1 MTLINFLKQRKSV
14 REFEN
19 RPLDPDEVSNIRN
32 AISTI
37 EEEFGW
43 DEVKLE
49 LNLDSDL
56 IFNELDGKAGY
67 AGVMI
72 KAPGFITVQYAN
84 RDKMNYLKGAFVLGE
99 LETKILDLNLGS
111 CIITLED
118 HLLESKRELFGL
130 KGENIDFLVAVGYP
144 YTRPPFTPEAT
155 STRRAVDEIAFLD
168 EDFTRPAS
176 DKLFNLNMLDLFS
189 VLRFSPSYKNKQPWR
204 FLVSDKEIF
213 AYVVNDAD
221 LKHSMTDMGIVMYY
235 FQEMANRMGIRNNW
249 EIVSELEAE
258 GNFIKLGRFKI

>member
-1 MTLINFLKQRKSV
+1 MTLMNFLKKRKSV

-32 AISTI
+32 AISEI

-43 DEVKLE
+43 DEVKLD

-72 KAPGFITVQYAN
+72 KAPGYISVQYGN
-84 RDKMNYLKGAFVLGE
+84 RDKMNYLKGAFILGE
-99 LETKILDLNLGS
+99 LETKLINLDLGS
-111 CIITLED
+111 CIVTLGDE
-118 HLLESKRELFGL
+118 LLESKKELFGL
-130 KGENIDFLVAVGYP
+130 KGENIDFLVAVGYQQL
-144 YTRPPFTPEAT
+144 RPPFNPEAT
-155 STRRAVDEIAFLD
+155 STRRAVDEIAFTD
-168 EDFTRPAS
+168 EAFTRPAS
-176 DKLFNLNMLDLFS
+176 DKLFSLNMLDLFS
-189 VLRFSPSYKNKQPWR
+189 VLRYSPSYKNKQPWR
-204 FLVSDKEIF
+204 FLVKDSEIF

-235 FQEMANRMGIRNNW
+235 FQEMAKSMGIRKNW
-249 EIVSELEAE
+249 EIVTELNDE
-258 GNFIKLGRFKI
+258 GNFIKLGKFKI